1 MSEARKAP
9 PFNSAGGSSEQ
20 IQGHP
25 IEREAQI
32 ARLQDQ
38 LAELLFQTDE
48 NGPGLEELDGL
59 LDRLDEVSPPPEGLL
74 SSPEEELA
82 QFHRQYAPV
91 FEAVETA
98 ASSAPSPSPDRRHS
112 SRRLVRLLP
121 IAAAL
126 VLLFCTVT
134 AQAFGTDLFSIFVRW
149 TSEVFRLGDSSAST
163 AIVRVRPLEEGE
175 TTGYDTLEEAL
186 AAFGIDAPIVPKEI
200 PERFELVEVTA
211 TQRKVGIW
219 ICANYQ
225 SKDGSLQIQ
234 YREEQIDSFS
244 LEKERGNIEPY
255 FAEEIEHYLLTD
267 LGREKAIWQ
276 NGDLECTII
285 GNVSSEELK
294 STIDSIYKE

>member
-20 IQGHP
+20 FQGHP

-149 TSEVFRLGDSSAST
+149 TSEVFRLGDSSASS

-175 TTGYDTLEEAL
+175 TAGYDTLEEAL

-211 TQRKVGIW
+211 SQKKSGAQIF
-219 ICANYQ
+219 ADYQ
-225 SKDGSLQIQ
+225 SDAGLFLIRYK
-234 YREEQIDSFS
+234 EETIDFIA
-244 LEKERGNIEPY
+244 LEKEYGKVDPY
-255 FAEEIEHYLLTD
+255 RKNDINHLILND
-267 LGREKAIWQ
+267 LGRKKCIWQ
-276 NGDLECTII
+276 NGDLECVLS
-285 GNVSSEELK
+285 GDVSEEEIIAM
-294 STIDSIYKE
+294 IDSMYKE